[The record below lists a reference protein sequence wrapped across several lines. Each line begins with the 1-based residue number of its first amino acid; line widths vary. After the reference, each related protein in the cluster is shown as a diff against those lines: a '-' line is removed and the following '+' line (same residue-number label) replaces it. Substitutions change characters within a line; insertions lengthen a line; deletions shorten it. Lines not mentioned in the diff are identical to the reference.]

1 MRDKNIVQNGNETPE
16 EEQHR
21 YHGQSAGISL
31 LRACHCGR
39 IATAKI
45 GHRFCISFL
54 RPNGCGGAAQDTA
67 TPWVISRKFCE
78 SPCAKISDITIPR
91 NDILLEMAR
100 SGGRLERS
108 FLAYFQFLVR
118 LGAVHRGISR
128 VSHRAGAN
136 LSCGR
141 RVVRGWFA
149 GGGFGGALRSAT
161 RAGFSR
167 RPFGG
172 DRSAGRRTG
181 KSAN

>member
-1 MRDKNIVQNGNETPE
+1 MRNKNIVQNGHETPQ

-39 IATAKI
+39 IATAKS

-78 SPCAKISDITIPR
+78 SRCAKISAITVPR
-91 NDILLEMAR
+91 NDILLGMAR

-118 LGAVHRGISR
+118 RGGVPGGIGRFSR
-128 VSHRAGAN
+128 STGAN
-136 LSCGR
+136 LSCSR

-149 GGGFGGALRSAT
+149 GGGFGGALRRAT

-172 DRSAGRRTG
+172 D
-181 KSAN
+181 